1 MARRLPT
8 ILILCCLPF
17 FMTGTASADWLDK
30 LKETAKD
37 LTDKAG
43 EALENAVPTAPS
55 TSDGEGQVK
64 KPATTAAPAKPAAP
78 EPKAVAAPAAPAQPA
93 VSGNNDKTL
102 VRETQ
107 KELKR
112 LGYSIGV
119 DGAYGPNTK
128 KQIIAFEQS
137 QSLEPTG
144 DASVELL
151 AKLKETPTP
160 KATEPAVTAAAP
172 TPEAAKPKGEPAPAA
187 LAADSKPKPVKDEPT
202 AAGNSDIFEVIVE
215 QADPESGNGA
225 IFANFA
231 MAGSGEIIRTSF
243 YFQIYGGKKFTSIM
257 PSRTLPQGNF
267 KAYVT
272 TETGSYE
279 YEGRCKGICRSKPPK
294 ENASASYEDFVALTN
309 TGGIL
314 EFRVE
319 TENDASPGYV
329 GKTFK
334 VRVPSL
340 QERTAAS
347 QAEQEKADKIA
358 AAEQAE
364 KDKQAAAMAA
374 EKEKQ
379 EKKAAYA
386 GALSPESKM
395 AFENCE
401 GHLSSRNFYSC
412 QCIAEQTP
420 AFVEAEAARKLD
432 STNKLI
438 AIVEDSIKK
447 NEANTQLPEKQKE
460 YKNNALQ
467 EKLRQAKQTK
477 TLLEAPSSSRD
488 EATRRNLLQTAE
500 LHLYKEP
507 TCKVGD
513 GMRENEYA
521 QCLKSSS
528 SKNIKG
534 KTAEEYCRCSAD
546 TVAKLWT
553 SSTQSYSSKVA
564 VSLPVQAR
572 TQCRK

>member
-1 MARRLPT
+1 MPRRLLT
-8 ILILCCLPF
+8 TLILCCLPF

-43 EALENAVPTAPS
+43 EALENAEPAS

-64 KPATTAAPAKPAAP
+64 KPATTAAPAKPATP

-137 QSLEPTG
+137 QSLEPSG

-151 AKLKETPTP
+151 AKLKATPTP
-160 KATEPAVTAAAP
+160 GAEPAATAAAP
-172 TPEAAKPKGEPAPAA
+172 APKTAEPKAEPAPAPEKKA
-187 LAADSKPKPVKDEPT
+187 EPVKADV
-202 AAGNSDIFEVIVE
+202 AAAPKESDYDRFYQYDGSAAELK
-215 QADPESGNGA
+215 GA
-225 IFANFA
+225 WLIIRDKPGALGFY
-231 MAGSGEIIRTSF
+231 GEIKGDELITRQDLRSLKLGPDAKMSLRHLVSGPFRKTDSYDPPSVVILRFDGIEIRARNVSR
-243 YFQIYGGKKFTSIM
+243 GGSANLVFEAKGPEVAKLLNHLQDGNDFDYRLDHFEPFEYSKDWVAFRTPP
-257 PSRTLPQGNF
+257 PS
-267 KAYVT
+267 
-272 TETGSYE
+272 
-279 YEGRCKGICRSKPPK
+279 
-294 ENASASYEDFVALTN
+294 
-309 TGGIL
+309 
-314 EFRVE
+314 
-319 TENDASPGYV
+319 
-329 GKTFK
+329 
-334 VRVPSL
+334 
-340 QERTAAS
+340 
-347 QAEQEKADKIA
+347 IA
-358 AAEQAE
+358 AAKQAE

-386 GALSPESKM
+386 GTLSPESKM

-401 GHLSSRNFYSC
+401 GHPSSRNFYSC

-488 EATRRNLLQTAE
+488 EATRRNLLQSAE

-507 TCKVGD
+507 TCKIGD